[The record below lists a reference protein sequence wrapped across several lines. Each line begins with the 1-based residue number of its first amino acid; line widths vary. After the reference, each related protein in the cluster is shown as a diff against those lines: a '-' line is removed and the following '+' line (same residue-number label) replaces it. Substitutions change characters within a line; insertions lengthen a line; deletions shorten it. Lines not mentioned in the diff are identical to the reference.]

1 MTGGGG
7 GGESMTIQDGS
18 VGQLDFVERHGLW
31 SEEQVAAAERLKSE
45 IEQHNLR
52 TIRIAWG
59 DQHGVV
65 RGKNVM
71 AHDFLLA
78 LKNGVDFQTAT
89 LFMDTTNNFIATIF
103 SSDAGLGMTA
113 LAGGPDAI
121 LVPDPTT
128 FRVLPWAPRT
138 GWVLSEMYLASGEPM
153 PFDTRHVMKRQ
164 LNALHEL
171 GYDYISGLEVEFYI
185 TKLEDRKLLPEQS
198 GWPPDPPE
206 VSAIAHGFQYLT
218 EARQDEI
225 DPILQMLHDNLEPL
239 GLPLRT
245 MEDEWGPGQC
255 EFTFDPVRGLPGADN
270 MLVFRNATKQICR
283 RAGYHATFMTR
294 PALPNFFSSGWH
306 LHQSIC
312 DAQGNENLFAN
323 HEANDHSLSEL
334 GRQFVAGVLEHAA
347 PSSVFATPT
356 INGYKRFVPNSF
368 APDRITWA
376 HENRAAM
383 IRVLGGPGDNATHI
397 ENRAGEPCA
406 NPYLY
411 MASQIASGLDGIER
425 RLDPGPPETAPYES
439 DKPKLPASLMD
450 AVAALADSKFYRQR
464 FGDPFM
470 DYILAVKQCEIG
482 RFLKHVTDWEQR
494 EYFEVY

>member
-1 MTGGGG
+1 
-7 GGESMTIQDGS
+7 

-31 SEEQVAAAERLKSE
+31 TAEQTAAAERIRSE
-45 IEQHNLR
+45 IEKHDLR
-52 TIRIAWG
+52 TVRIAWS
-59 DQHGVV
+59 DQHGLV

-78 LKNGVDFQTAT
+78 LRNGVDFQTAT
-89 LFMDTTNNFIATIF
+89 LFMDTANNLVTPMF
-103 SSDAGLGMTA
+103 SSDAGLGMTS
-113 LAGGPDAI
+113 LAGGPDSI

-128 FRVLPWAPRT
+128 FRILPWAERT
-138 GWVLSEMYLASGEPM
+138 GWVLSEMYLTSGDPM
-153 PFDTRHVMKRQ
+153 PFDTRQVLKRQ
-164 LNALHEL
+164 LSALREK

-206 VSAIAHGFQYLT
+206 VSVIAHGFQYLT
-218 EARQDEI
+218 ETRQDEI
-225 DPILQMLHDNLEPL
+225 APILELLQDNLEPL

-255 EFTFDPVRGLPGADN
+255 EFTFDPVRGLAGADN
-270 MLVFRNATKQICR
+270 MLLFRTATKQICR

-306 LHQSIC
+306 LHQSLS
-312 DAQGNENLFAN
+312 DTGGQVNMFTNRD
-323 HEANDHSLSEL
+323 DHDQPLSEL
-334 GRQFVAGVLEHAA
+334 GRQFVAGVLDHAV

-356 INGYKRFVPNSF
+356 INGYKRFRPNSF
-368 APDRITWA
+368 APVHITWA
-376 HENRAAM
+376 LENRAAM
-383 IRVLGGPGDNATHI
+383 VRVLGGPNDNATHI

-425 RLDPGPPETAPYES
+425 GLDPGPPEVSPYES
-439 DKPKLPASLMD
+439 DKPKLPASLME
-450 AVAALADSKFYRQR
+450 AVAALADSALYRRR
-464 FGDPFM
+464 FGETFI
-470 DYILAVKQCEIG
+470 DYMLAVKRCEIA
-482 RFLKHVTDWEQR
+482 RFLNHVSDWEQR
-494 EYFEVY
+494 EYFEVF

>member
-1 MTGGGG
+1 
-7 GGESMTIQDGS
+7 MTIQDGS
-18 VGQLDFVERHGLW
+18 VGQLGFIERYDLW
-31 SEEQVAAAERLKSE
+31 SEEQVAAADRLKSE
-45 IEQHNLR
+45 IEQHDIR

-103 SSDAGLGMTA
+103 SSDAGLGMNA

-121 LVPDPTT
+121 LVPDPMT
-128 FRVLPWAPRT
+128 FRVLPWAART

-164 LNALHEL
+164 LNALRDL

-185 TKLEDRKLLPEQS
+185 TKLEDAKLLPEQS

-206 VSAIAHGFQYLT
+206 VSTIAHGFQYLT

-225 DPILQMLHDNLEPL
+225 DPILQKLHDDLESL

-255 EFTFDPVRGLPGADN
+255 EFTFDPVRGLGGADN

-283 RAGYHATFMTR
+283 RNGYHATFMTR

-312 DAQGNENLFAN
+312 DLHGEQNLFAN
-323 HEANDHSLSEL
+323 LEENDHSLSEL
-334 GRQFVAGVLEHAA
+334 GRQFVAGILEHAV

-376 HENRAAM
+376 RENRAAM
-383 IRVLGGPGDNATHI
+383 IRVLGGPGDYATHI
-397 ENRAGEPCA
+397 ENRAGEPSA

-411 MASQIASGLDGIER
+411 MASQIACGLDGIER
-425 RLDPGPPETAPYES
+425 RLDPGVPETAPYES
-439 DKPKLPASLMD
+439 EKPKLPASLME
-450 AVAALADSKFYRQR
+450 AVASLANSKFYRQR
-464 FGDPFM
+464 FGDPFI
-470 DYILAVKQCEIG
+470 DYILAVKQCEID